1 MEGRVTPYRPG
12 DSKYF
17 KIRVTLGDGRSR
29 ICSCGTDLKSVA
41 SDVERFVQTMRSGRR
56 WDVLTPIVE
65 GRAKL
70 PDAYDHRADID
81 AWVARVGDVDI
92 EPYVEQ
98 WHAAKAKS
106 RKGADSARKYRTQVR
121 ELVSDGKRFP
131 RSKFTAATVCA
142 HLRALKVEDPTR
154 NRHKAA
160 FSSFA
165 EFLVDEGVIDRNPIR
180 DVKGWSEGDGRV
192 VYYER
197 EQAQA
202 IIARLAPLNAAA
214 ESLMVGAG
222 FEWQAVERVR
232 VRDIDLTATTAFAHG
247 GKTQWRKRLCRIVE
261 SWCLPYVR
269 AALAGKHPD
278 ALVFD
283 GLTEK
288 AALMAHKD
296 ACVAAKLPES
306 TNHDWRHT
314 HAVLMLRDGYK
325 PTVVAHQLGHRD
337 TSLVWKRYGRFVV
350 DSRDYVLPGA
360 LPDVKEDIK

>member
-1 MEGRVTPYRPG
+1 MTPYRPG
-12 DSKYF
+12 SSKFY
-17 KIRVTLGDGRSR
+17 KLRVTLADGRSR
-29 ICSCGTDLKSVA
+29 ICSCGTDLKPVA
-41 SDVERFVQTMRSGRR
+41 MDIERFYRTIRSSRR

-65 GRAKL
+65 KRASL
-70 PDAYDHRADID
+70 ADAYDHRTDID
-81 AWVARVGDVDI
+81 AWVAKVGDVDV
-92 EPYVEQ
+92 EPYVIH
-98 WHAAKAKS
+98 WHASKAKS
-106 RKGADSARKYRTQVR
+106 RKGAASADKYHTHVR
-121 ELVSDGKRFP
+121 QLVKAGKRFN
-131 RSKFTAATVCA
+131 RSAFTAARIRA

-165 EFLVDEGVIDRNPIR
+165 EYLVDEGVLERNPVR
-180 DVKGWSEGDGRV
+180 DVKGWSEGEGRL

-202 IIARLAPLNAAA
+202 IIKRLSAMNAAA
-214 ESLMVGAG
+214 EALMVGAG

-232 VRDIDLTATTAFAHG
+232 VRDIDLKAGTAFAHG
-247 GKTQWRKRLCRIVE
+247 GKTPWRKRLCRIVE
-261 SWCLPYVR
+261 AWCVEYVR
-269 AALAGKHPD
+269 SAVAGKLPD

-288 AALMAHKD
+288 AALLEHKA
-296 ACVAAKLPES
+296 ACKAAKLPES

-314 HAVLMLRDGYK
+314 HAVLMLRSGYK

-350 DSRDYVLPGA
+350 DDRDYVLPGT
-360 LPDVKEDIK
+360 LPDVKENVK